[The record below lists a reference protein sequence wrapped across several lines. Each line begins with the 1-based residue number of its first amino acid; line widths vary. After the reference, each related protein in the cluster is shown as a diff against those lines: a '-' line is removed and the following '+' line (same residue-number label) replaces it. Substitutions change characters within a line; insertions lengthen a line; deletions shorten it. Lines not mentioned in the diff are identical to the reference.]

1 MNTPSLILLI
11 MVISI
16 CFASLCHGKYD
27 TKNELKVGDKAPDFS
42 LVDKDGNAHTL
53 ADWHGKK
60 IALYFYPKD
69 STPGCTEQAC
79 SIRDNFEDLTE
90 AGITIIGLS
99 KGSKRSKT
107 HFTEKQ
113 HLPFPLL
120 LATEDILKSYNVNG
134 SISTL
139 FLPKRRTFLIDE
151 QGIIIAIIDKV
162 DTKNHAQQILNG
174 FKNAQ

>member
-1 MNTPSLILLI
+1 MNTPSLIALI
-11 MVISI
+11 VAIGI
-16 CFASLCHGKYD
+16 CFASLCHGKCG
-27 TKNELKVGDKAPDFS
+27 TKNELKVGDKAPDLS
-42 LVDKDGNAHTL
+42 LIDKDGNAHRL
-53 ADWHGKK
+53 ADWRGKK

-79 SIRDNFEDLTE
+79 SIRDNFEDLTD

-99 KGSKRSKT
+99 KGSKKSKT
-107 HFTEKQ
+107 RFAEKQ

-120 LATEDILKSYNVNG
+120 LATEDTLKSYGVNG
-134 SISTL
+134 SIFTL

-151 QGIIIAIIDKV
+151 QGIIVAIIDKV
-162 DTKNHAQQILNG
+162 DTKNHARQILNG